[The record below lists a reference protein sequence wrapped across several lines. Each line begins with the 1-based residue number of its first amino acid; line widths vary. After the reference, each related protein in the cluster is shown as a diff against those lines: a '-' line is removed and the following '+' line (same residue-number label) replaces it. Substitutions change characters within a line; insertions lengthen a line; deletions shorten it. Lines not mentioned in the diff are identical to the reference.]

1 MRFPKMGDTRIEH
14 LNISRVLDQVGC
26 SFNIFQSSFKFQSNG
41 REVPMSKPD
50 TLRILK
56 EEIQA
61 SEVSRGGQHQSVV
74 SRKCAFAG
82 LGLEEKPLQL

>member
-1 MRFPKMGDTRIEH
+1 
-14 LNISRVLDQVGC
+14 
-26 SFNIFQSSFKFQSNG
+26 
-41 REVPMSKPD
+41 MSKPD
-50 TLRILK
+50 ALRILK

-74 SRKCAFAG
+74 FRKCAFAG

>member
-1 MRFPKMGDTRIEH
+1 MGVSPKWGTPHCALEH
-14 LNISRVLDQVGC
+14 QPCTGQVCC
-26 SFNIFQSSFKFQSNG
+26 SFIFQSSFKFQSNG
-41 REVPMSKPD
+41 REVQMSKPD
-50 TLRILK
+50 ALRILK